1 MDIENKYGTLE
12 VQKKLLEL
20 LKQFDSFCIENRI
33 NYSLNDGSLLGA
45 IRHNGFI
52 PWDDDLDIIVD
63 RANYSKLLNYD
74 IGGYGMSIKRK
85 LWIQRIHFLDDE
97 KKETTSYIP
106 TIDIFVYD
114 NTPISTFHRKI
125 KKILIGFVQGMMKQK
140 PDYSRFA
147 LNNKLFL
154 YISYNIGKL
163 FTDDWKYRLYN
174 MIAENYGSSKSQF
187 GSCYYEPYNDIG
199 ILHKSEVLEKTERH
213 IFEDTEVSIIS
224 GYHRFLTELYG
235 DYIVPPNEEDR
246 IPLHI
251 NAPK

>member
-1 MDIENKYGTLE
+1 MDLDNKYSTLE

-20 LKQFDSFCIENRI
+20 LKLFDSFCVENGI

-63 RANYSKLLNYD
+63 RANYSKLLNSD

-85 LWIQRIHFLDDE
+85 LWIYRIQLHYDE
-97 KKETTSYIP
+97 NKEKTSYIP
-106 TIDIFVYD
+106 TIDVFVYD
-114 NTPISTFHRKI
+114 ITPISAFHRKI
-125 KKILIGFVQGMMKQK
+125 KKMLIGFIQGMMKQK
-140 PDYSRFA
+140 PDYSRFT
-147 LNNKLFL
+147 LKNRLFL
-154 YISYNIGKL
+154 YITYNIGKL
-163 FTDDWKYRLYN
+163 FTDDWKFRLYN
-174 MIAENYGSSKSQF
+174 LIAENYGSAKSQF
-187 GSCYYEPYNDIG
+187 GSCYNEPYSDIG
-199 ILHKSEVLEKTERH
+199 ILHKSDVLENTERH

-235 DYIVPPNEEDR
+235 NYMMPPNEEDR

-251 NAPK
+251 R